1 LRRPLISSTIEPEDR
16 AHARRKDMYDGDPNT
31 VSSYDDAANVNGDK
45 SPYHIYGKP
54 AVEPVAFGE
63 DEVPVDGEG
72 LEGLTKKV

>member
-1 LRRPLISSTIEPEDR
+1 
-16 AHARRKDMYDGDPNT
+16 MYDGDPNT

-54 AVEPVAFGE
+54 KPAVEPVAFGE